1 MDSVYSCEVIHVRIP
16 KYRRSL
22 LFVSL
27 LSCKTYKL
35 SYVRE
40 KGNKVDSNEKLSV
53 IIFINNT
60 K

>member
-1 MDSVYSCEVIHVRIP
+1 MYDIRGMYRYCCEAHANAHEVLT
-16 KYRRSL
+16 YRRSL

-40 KGNKVDSNEKLSV
+40 QGNKVDCNEV
-53 IIFINNT
+53 FH
-60 K
+60 